1 MCKAQ
6 NYKTMNVIDIKDEKY
21 MKFIRSLIK

>member
-1 MCKAQ
+1 MCKTQ